1 LSPVTKLFV
10 VLNVLLE
17 MLVVAGVVVYAN
29 TIPNL
34 NDQVAD
40 LKNAKQA
47 ADLRASTAEQGRES
61 DHAASAAS
69 IQQLQS
75 QLDQQ
80 KQANLQLQANIS
92 DLSAQKAQNTQQYAL
107 QSADQVRLT
116 EALQASEN
124 TKNLYAKQIA
134 DLRQSNDDKL
144 TQNAQLNTTV
154 TDLSN
159 KLDVTERERQFLS
172 EQLTE
177 AKGRIDKQSSL
188 LLDNNIADSSAPA
201 GLKAGAPPIS
211 GVIRD
216 FRRIHDIPYAT
227 VSVGANES
235 VVKGMEF
242 NLVDDTGHFLGKLTI
257 DSVEQDE
264 ATGRVA
270 GPNVDLIRP
279 GVIAKTQL

>member
-34 NDQVAD
+34 NDQVTD
-40 LKNAKQA
+40 LKNAKQS
-47 ADLRASTAEQGRES
+47 ADLRTSAAEQGRES

-92 DLSAQKAQNTQQYAL
+92 DLSAQKAQNAQQYTL
-107 QSADQVRLT
+107 LSAEGLSLG
-116 EALQASEN
+116 EALKASTATQNRYSQE
-124 TKNLYAKQIA
+124 IA

-177 AKGRIDKQSSL
+177 AKGRLDKQSSL
-188 LLDNNIADSSAPA
+188 LRDNNIADTSEPA

-242 NLVDDTGHFLGKLTI
+242 NLVDDSGHFLGKLTI

>member
-34 NDQVAD
+34 NDQVTD
-40 LKNAKQA
+40 LKNAKQS
-47 ADLRASTAEQGRES
+47 ADLRASAAEQGRES

-92 DLSAQKAQNTQQYAL
+92 DLTAQKAQNSQQYAL
-107 QSADQVRLT
+107 QSADVLRLT
-116 EALQASEN
+116 EALQASEV
-124 TKNLYAKQIA
+124 TKNRYSQEIA

-177 AKGRIDKQSSL
+177 AKGRLDKQSSL
-188 LLDNNIADSSAPA
+188 LRDNNIADTSEPA

-242 NLVDDTGHFLGKLTI
+242 NLVDDSGHFLGKLTI

>member
-1 LSPVTKLFV
+1 
-10 VLNVLLE
+10 

-29 TIPNL
+29 RIPNL
-34 NDQVAD
+34 QDSVNE
-40 LKNAKQA
+40 LNNAKQSA
-47 ADLRASTAEQGRES
+47 ELRANAAEQGRES

-92 DLSAQKAQNTQQYAL
+92 DLSAQKAQNAQQYAL
-107 QSADQVRLT
+107 QSADVLRLT
-116 EALQASEN
+116 EALQASEV
-124 TKNLYAKQIA
+124 TKNRYSQQIA
-134 DLRQSNDDKL
+134 ELRQSNDDKL

-177 AKGRIDKQSSL
+177 AKGRLDKQSAL
-188 LLDNNIADSSAPA
+188 LMDNNIADTSAPA
-201 GLKAGAPPIS
+201 GLQAGAPPIS

-242 NLVDDTGHFLGKLTI
+242 NLVDDSGHFLGKLTI